1 MHGSTTLKYV
11 LFLALCLMSWTHIAL
26 SQTWLSTVAH
36 VPSDTITYEQADYKT
51 T

>member
-1 MHGSTTLKYV
+1 MRGLTTLKYV
-11 LFLALCLMSWTHIAL
+11 LFLALCLMSWTHIAP

-36 VPSDTITYEQADYKT
+36 VPSDTITYEQANYKT